1 MYERVAIESVT
12 ISHLDYIHV
21 ISKGYKGKHN
31 HNPCQGLFTSLQNS
45 NKSYPNASFLG
56 QPFSF
61 IFEAKTKLFGGI
73 GMNNGIGMTENHP
86 PPQKKKQQLL
96 SLASKVEYLLF
107 ASPGFGCNVD
117 QINTQRTCNVAFAPQ
132 KISAYGHKTIMSWRK
147 S

>member
-45 NKSYPNASFLG
+45 NKSYLNASFLG

-73 GMNNGIGMTENHP
+73 GMNGIGMTENHP
-86 PPQKKKQQLL
+86 PPPKKKNNNRF
-96 SLASKVEYLLF
+96 LA
-107 ASPGFGCNVD
+107 
-117 QINTQRTCNVAFAPQ
+117 
-132 KISAYGHKTIMSWRK
+132 
-147 S
+147 

>member
-1 MYERVAIESVT
+1 MYERVAIALVT

-21 ISKGYKGKHN
+21 IFKGYKGKHN
-31 HNPCQGLFTSLQNS
+31 HNPYCQGLSKTHTSLQNS

-73 GMNNGIGMTENHP
+73 GMNNGIWMTENP
-86 PPQKKKQQLL
+86 PPQKKQQLL

-107 ASPGFGCNVD
+107 ASPGCE
-117 QINTQRTCNVAFAPQ
+117 
-132 KISAYGHKTIMSWRK
+132 
-147 S
+147 